1 MAAEANATPPR
12 KRRRC
17 GALAAAALGSQDIR
31 VALMRGAKATSES
44 RTPHSLTSA
53 QEAALV
59 DWSPTFLPDVCA
71 AWLGAAQQPSP
82 LLLQANWALIPVAVL
97 RAFALPEEPIEEMC
111 EDVRAMLRLA
121 QSWWQLQLQ
130 TLPDTGATRGM

>member
-44 RTPHSLTSA
+44 RTPHSLTPA

-59 DWSPTFLPDVCA
+59 DWAPTFLPDVCA

-121 QSWWQLQLQ
+121 QSWY
-130 TLPDTGATRGM
+130 TRGM